1 MITVTYRFKPSKSG
15 EIARK
20 LDVQEK
26 ILHQWLDEYEQKHG
40 TIRGRKHL
48 SFNSYSPE
56 EKELITHRAVQ
67 LFQEEDMNVERAA
80 KKLGVHQSNLQRW
93 LHEYE
98 QKYGIIIG
106 RQQRPYKT
114 PSQEKKTAIELSF

>member
-1 MITVTYRFKPSKSG
+1 M
-15 EIARK
+15 
-20 LDVQEK
+20 L
-26 ILHQWLDEYEQKHG
+26 
-40 TIRGRKHL
+40 
-48 SFNSYSPE
+48 
-56 EKELITHRAVQ
+56 KELQ
-67 LFQEEDMNVERAA
+67 

>member
-80 KKLGVHQSNLQRW
+80 KKIRSSS
-93 LHEYE
+93 
-98 QKYGIIIG
+98 K
-106 RQQRPYKT
+106 
-114 PSQEKKTAIELSF
+114 